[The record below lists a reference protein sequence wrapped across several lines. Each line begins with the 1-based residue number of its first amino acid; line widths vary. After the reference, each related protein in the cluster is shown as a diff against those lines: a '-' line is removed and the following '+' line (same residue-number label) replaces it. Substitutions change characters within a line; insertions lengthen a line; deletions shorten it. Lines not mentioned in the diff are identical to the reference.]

1 MNRDAYDHQVALAIA
16 KAAETIEEGSPSSM
30 RTRHA
35 LAVLAQ
41 HVASATRDYELS
53 NLRTVDDL
61 AAEFSLSPRRIRALA
76 ANRHA
81 RYGIGMQVGK
91 TWLWSASEI
100 DRMRP
105 RKPGRPPQE
114 KNGGQLLPDESG
126 SN

>member
-41 HVASATRDYELS
+41 HVESATRSYELL

-61 AAEFSLSPRRIRALA
+61 AAEFGLSPRRIRALA
-76 ANRHA
+76 VTRHE
-81 RYGIGMQVGK
+81 RYGIGMKIGT

-100 DRMRP
+100 ERMRP
-105 RKPGRPPQE
+105 GAPGRPRGNSQQ
-114 KNGGQLLPDESG
+114 GA
-126 SN
+126 

>member
-1 MNRDAYDHQVALAIA
+1 MERSAFDSLIQQAIA
-16 KAAETIEEGSPSSM
+16 EAVETIEDGEPSPM
-30 RTRHA
+30 RTRDA

>member
-1 MNRDAYDHQVALAIA
+1 MNRSDYEQMVASAIA
-16 KAAETIEEGSPSSM
+16 EATETIGEGQPSPA
-30 RTRHA
+30 RLRHA
-35 LAVLAQ
+35 LTVLAQ

-114 KNGGQLLPDESG
+114 KNGDG
-126 SN
+126 

>member
-1 MNRDAYDHQVALAIA
+1 MERSAFDSLIQQAIA
-16 KAAETIEEGSPSSM
+16 EAVETIEDGEPSPM
-30 RTRHA
+30 RTRDA

-114 KNGGQLLPDESG
+114 KNGDG
-126 SN
+126 